1 MRLGTAAKLTERA
14 ALADYELRALPG
26 RTYEFDPRKG
36 GRMETCARCGAEH
49 RAATL
54 VHAKD
59 DAGNREKICRR
70 CARAA

>member
-1 MRLGTAAKLTERA
+1 MRLGTSAKLAEH
-14 ALADYELRALPG
+14 ALHVTAGPA
-26 RTYEFDPRKG
+26 YEFDPRKG
-36 GRMETCARCGAEH
+36 ARMESCARCGSEH

-59 DAGNREKICRR
+59 DSGNREKICRR